1 MLPYEPLIKIEH
13 SKIKCYDHKTQNKVK
28 TGEIHTYTSK
38 QYVIPLKNDQPFSC
52 DEEVTIIKSKD
63 YFLMDKLLKQRKV
76 EYDNYLEQNIALE
89 RDLKEIKE
97 QLNYYKDMKANNK
110 ISQLQ
115 KIEKIEKEFPQI
127 KLKYEKKYLDIEKQ
141 LKEKNKELL
150 EAKREIKN
158 KEDLI
163 KELKEKNFLGKVKG
177 ILPKKGSSSKK

>member
-52 DEEVTIIKSKD
+52 EEEVTILKSKD
-63 YFLMDKLLKQRKV
+63 YFFMDKLLKQRKV
-76 EYDNYLEQNIALE
+76 EYDDYLEQNIALE
-89 RDLKEIKE
+89 RELKEVKE
-97 QLNYYKDMKANNK
+97 KLKHYTNINADNK

-115 KIEKIEKEFPQI
+115 KIEKEFPQI
-127 KLKYEKKYLDIEKQ
+127 KSKYEKKYLGIEKQ

-150 EAKREIKN
+150 EAKREIKT
-158 KEDLI
+158 KEDII
-163 KELKEKNFLGKVKG
+163 KELKEKNFLGKMKG
-177 ILPKKGSSSKK
+177 FFPKR